1 MSNESRREFLVNYIV
16 DQLVKYLIE
25 DNEMP
30 IEQALNL
37 VYTSSTF
44 TVLNDLDA
52 GIASESPA
60 YIYELLKRE
69 IAQTNSLNE

>member
-37 VYTSSTF
+37 VYTSRTF
-44 TVLNDLDA
+44 TVLNRQA
-52 GIASESPA
+52 
-60 YIYELLKRE
+60 LLARVRL
-69 IAQTNSLNE
+69 ISMNC

>member
-37 VYTSSTF
+37 VYTSRTF
-44 TVLNDLDA
+44 AVLNDLEA
-52 GIASESPA
+52 GIACESPA

-69 IAQTNSLNE
+69 ISQANLRNE

>member
-37 VYTSSTF
+37 VYTSRTF
-44 TVLNDLDA
+44 TVLNDLEA
-52 GIASESPA
+52 GIACESPD

>member
-37 VYTSSTF
+37 VYTSRTF
-44 TVLNDLDA
+44 TVLNDHEA
-52 GIASESPA
+52 GIACESPS

-69 IAQTNSLNE
+69 IAQANLPNE